1 MLAPST
7 TPRGWLVRTTDPARS
22 VRHPDMAAL
31 AASPVS
37 GVALHDVNNASAAAQ
52 GTATAQADVMFYFTG
67 LTRVAGIDSN
77 HYLPEAVA
85 DHLTSFAGVLPTDN
99 GQIPATDW
107 LQAGLTGS
115 YGSVEEPCNYTEK
128 FPNVSRLVQG
138 YLGGAT
144 LIEAYWQS
152 VKWQGQGLFIGDPLA
167 KPWGRH

>member
-1 MLAPST
+1 
-7 TPRGWLVRTTDPARS
+7 
-22 VRHPDMAAL
+22 MAAL